1 MFPSPRW
8 AALAALCL
16 VAGCSGE
23 HPSSTGPA
31 AAAAR
36 PPASMSGQAERA
48 GAEALARMLA
58 RALADPE
65 VRATWH
71 RALAASRVREGKLH
85 LQRLLSVP
93 GSPALRGLAR
103 ANQLPEAAVLGAAR
117 AAIPL
122 ELYLPVTSHREA
134 WQGGDDYLVAT
145 ALGDRD
151 TPVAWDRQGRRHLLS
166 PAQPPATPVLALVPV
181 ETDFDG
187 ADVERA
193 ECVGEACSGGGG
205 GGDGGGTSGGGGGAT
220 LPSLAN
226 QHLLLTFSQFRGEFE
241 GWLKGEP
248 EFELH
253 VLAPNGKDTTNYRTL
268 QCVGEHAPAGYF
280 WDTNATTWYG
290 KAQVLTGTQMDS
302 YETQWPGKAW
312 MIMALEDDDTAC
324 EIRMDKDLVGD
335 VLEYL
340 DDAYKHYKGL
350 KDKKVTTP
358 DGAKRLVGAGITT
371 ANLITA
377 LASLIKTNDEL
388 IGFAIRDSVAVKSHS
403 VGNYAVLRGSQLNG
417 WLRLEVKY

>member
-8 AALAALCL
+8 AALAVLCL

-31 AAAAR
+31 VPAAQPSATG
-36 PPASMSGQAERA
+36 SDQAERA
-48 GAEALARMLA
+48 RAEALARMLA

-65 VRATWH
+65 VRATYH
-71 RALAASRVREGKLH
+71 RALSASRVREGKLH
-85 LQRLLSVP
+85 LQHLLSVP

-103 ANQLPEAAVLGAAR
+103 ANRLAEAEVLAAAG

-122 ELYLPVTSHREA
+122 ELYLPVKAHREA
-134 WQGGDDYLVAT
+134 WQGGEDYLVAT
-145 ALGDRD
+145 ALGERD
-151 TPVAWDRQGRRHLLS
+151 APVAWDRRGRRQLLS
-166 PAQPPATPVLALVPV
+166 PAQPPETPVLALVPV
-181 ETDFDG
+181 ETDFEG
-187 ADVERA
+187 AAVERA

-205 GGDGGGTSGGGGGAT
+205 GGDGGGPSGGGGGTA

-226 QHLLLTFSQFRGEFE
+226 QHLLLTFSQFREDFE
-241 GWLKGEP
+241 SWLKGEP

-253 VLAPNGKDTTNYRTL
+253 VLAPNGKDTTNYKSL
-268 QCVGEHAPAGYF
+268 QCVGEHAPAGYY
-280 WDTNATTWYG
+280 WDSNATTWYG
-290 KAQVLTGTQMDS
+290 KAQVLTGTQMDA
-302 YETQWPGKAW
+302 YEAQWPGKAW

-324 EIRMDKDLVGD
+324 EIKMNKDLVGD

-350 KDKKVTTP
+350 KDEKITTP
-358 DGAKRLVGAGITT
+358 AGAKRLVDAGVTT
-371 ANLITA
+371 ANLFTA
-377 LASLIKTNDEL
+377 VASLIKTNDEL